1 MRLALKF
8 TAAALSI
15 AVMLL
20 ATTSAG
26 RAGDE
31 YVFEGVERIVA
42 VGDLHGDFEAYA
54 EVMEAAGVRDSGGKW
69 TGGRTHLVQMGDIVD
84 RGPDSK
90 EILDDLRKLA
100 KRAKKAGGRVHIL
113 LGNHELMNMV
123 GAVSYVTPEEYAA
136 FRGIRSQRRLDS
148 YFERKVEPTFENE
161 PPERRRELEEEWYR
175 KHPPGFIEHRL
186 EWSKGGRYFERA
198 IEFPVVIR
206 INDTLFAH
214 AGIPPKYA
222 GVELATLNGLVRQQ
236 IENLDQ
242 EAFDQ
247 LFAEDALLWYRG
259 FALEEGEEFAAFVD
273 QLLARYGAERFV
285 VAHTPTGG
293 VVLPRLGGRVVITDT
308 GISAFYGGHRAFL
321 LFEDGAWS
329 GVHWGEKIPLPG
341 PGREAL
347 IAYLERAAEAS
358 EHPDLIVKRV
368 EALKADRG
376 FSLLSPDNGEE
387 SSSPPP
393 GDR

>member
-1 MRLALKF
+1 
-8 TAAALSI
+8 
-15 AVMLL
+15 MLL
-20 ATTSAG
+20 ATISAG

-31 YVFEGVERIVA
+31 YTFEGVERIVA

-54 EVMEAAGVRDSGGKW
+54 EVMETAGVRNRGGKW
-69 TGGRTHLVQMGDIVD
+69 IGGGTHLVQMGDVVD

-90 EILDDLRKLA
+90 DILDDLRKLA
-100 KRAKKAGGRVHIL
+100 KRARKAGGQVHIL

-148 YFERKVEPTFENE
+148 YFERKVEPTFEDE
-161 PPERRRELEEEWYR
+161 PPERRRELKEKWYR

-186 EWSKGGRYFERA
+186 EWSKGGRYFKRA

-222 GVELATLNGLVRQQ
+222 GVEIATLNGLVRQQ
-236 IENLDQ
+236 IENLDE

-259 FALEEGEEFAAFVD
+259 FALEQGEEFAAFVD
-273 QLLARYGAERFV
+273 QLLERYGAEHFV

-293 VVLPRLGGRVVITDT
+293 VVLPRIGGRVIINDV

-321 LFEDGAWS
+321 LFEDGAWY
-329 GVHWGEKIPLPG
+329 GVHGSQKIPLPG
-341 PGREAL
+341 AGREAL
-347 IAYLERAAEAS
+347 IDYLEKAAAAS
-358 EHPDLIVKRV
+358 DNPHLIVRRL
-368 EALKADRG
+368 EALKQDQA
-376 FSLLSPDNGEE
+376 FNLLSPDNGEE
-387 SSSPPP
+387 SSSPPFP
-393 GDR
+393 DR